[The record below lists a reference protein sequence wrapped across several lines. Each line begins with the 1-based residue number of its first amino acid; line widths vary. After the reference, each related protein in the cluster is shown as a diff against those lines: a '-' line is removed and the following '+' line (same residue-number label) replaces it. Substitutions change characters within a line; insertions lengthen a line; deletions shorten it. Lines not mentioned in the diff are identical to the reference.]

1 MEAQLQLAAQQ
12 LARMRGMTALYHKR
26 FFADTRFVLLMV
38 LALLAVGFLG
48 APQLFAAVP
57 LVALLGACQTAFDA
71 SYLIFARQYAASL
84 ERYLNRQVGEEVL
97 VAARLEDAYLFP
109 LDRRKVVTLA
119 FGEGFSWFGFMTAL
133 YTVTGVLAY
142 VTGVVLAVP
151 VLRDEGA
158 EWLAPYLV
166 VLGVLT
172 AAALGAGLWWF
183 VSGAGERRL
192 RRVLDEAFGPGS

>member
-1 MEAQLQLAAQQ
+1 M
-12 LARMRGMTALYHKR
+12 
-26 FFADTRFVLLMV
+26 LLVV

-48 APQLFAAVP
+48 APEVFAVVP

-84 ERYLNRQVGEEVL
+84 EGYLNRHLGEEVL
-97 VAARLEDAYLFP
+97 VAARLEDAYFFP

-133 YTVTGVLAY
+133 YTAAGVVAY
-142 VTGVVLAVP
+142 VTGLALAVP
-151 VLRDEGA
+151 VLREEAAG
-158 EWLAPYLV
+158 WLAPYLI

-172 AAALGAGLWWF
+172 AAALAAGLWWF
-183 VSGAGERRL
+183 ASGAGERRL
-192 RRVLDEAFGPGS
+192 RRILDEAFAPGS